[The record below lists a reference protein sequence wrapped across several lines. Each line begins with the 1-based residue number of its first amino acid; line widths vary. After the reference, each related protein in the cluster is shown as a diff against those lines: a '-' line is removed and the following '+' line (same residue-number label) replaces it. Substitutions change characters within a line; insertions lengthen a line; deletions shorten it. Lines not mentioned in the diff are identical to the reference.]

1 MIFFDFYVR
10 SFSIPEPLAPLADYI
25 KSLQRVIVA
34 DQKTFE
40 KVIEEMKEKFSAVP
54 KADERFLLEVSDG
67 SIGVYKKN
75 TKQNFLVKIYYT
87 PVSGMC
93 GFNSDDDDVDIHIQP
108 VPDDGE
114 GYYTLPFQIRK
125 TIKEGGVK

>member
-10 SFSIPEPLAPLADYI
+10 SFSIPDPLAPLADYI

-40 KVIEEMKEKFSAVP
+40 KVIEEMKEKFFAIP

-67 SIGVYKKN
+67 AIGVYKKK

-87 PVSGMC
+87 PVVGMC
-93 GFNSDDDDVDIHIQP
+93 GFDSDDVDIHIQP

>member
-10 SFSIPEPLAPLADYI
+10 SFSIPKPLAPLADYI
-25 KSLQRVIVA
+25 KSLQQVIVA

-40 KVIEEMKEKFSAVP
+40 KVIEEMKEKLSAIP
-54 KADERFLLEVSDG
+54 KADEWFLLEVNDG
-67 SIGVYKKN
+67 VIGVYKKN
-75 TKQNFLVKIYYT
+75 MMKNFLVKIYYT
-87 PVSGMC
+87 PVVGMC
-93 GFNSDDDDVDIHIQP
+93 GFDSDDVDIHILP

>member
-10 SFSIPEPLAPLADYI
+10 SFSIPKPLAPLADYI

-40 KVIEEMKEKFSAVP
+40 KVIEEMKEKFSAIP

-67 SIGVYKKN
+67 AISVYKKN

-93 GFNSDDDDVDIHIQP
+93 GFDSDDVDIQP

>member
-10 SFSIPEPLAPLADYI
+10 AFSIPKPLAPLADYI
-25 KSLQRVIVA
+25 KGLQRVIVA

-40 KVIEEMKEKFSAVP
+40 KVIEEMKEKFSAIP
-54 KADERFLLEVSDG
+54 EAYDRFLLEVSDG
-67 SIGVYKKN
+67 AIGVYKKN

-87 PVSGMC
+87 PVVGMC
-93 GFNSDDDDVDIHIQP
+93 GFDSDDVDIHIQP
-108 VPDDGE
+108 VPNDGE

-125 TIKEGGVK
+125 TIKEGGAK

>member
-10 SFSIPEPLAPLADYI
+10 VFSIPKPLAPLADYI
-25 KSLQRVIVA
+25 KSLQQVIVA

-40 KVIEEMKEKFSAVP
+40 KVIEEMKVKFNAIP
-54 KADERFLLEVSDG
+54 KADERFLFEVSDG
-67 SIGVYKKN
+67 AIGVYKKN
-75 TKQNFLVKIYYT
+75 TKQNFLVRIFYT
-87 PVSGMC
+87 PVVGMC
-93 GFNSDDDDVDIHIQP
+93 GFVSDDVDIHIQP

>member
-10 SFSIPEPLAPLADYI
+10 SFSIPKPLAPLADYI
-25 KSLQRVIVA
+25 KSLQQVIVA

-40 KVIEEMKEKFSAVP
+40 KVIEEMKEKFSAIP

-67 SIGVYKKN
+67 AISVYKKN

-93 GFNSDDDDVDIHIQP
+93 GFDSDDVDIQP

>member
-10 SFSIPEPLAPLADYI
+10 GFSIPKPLAPLADYI

-40 KVIEEMKEKFSAVP
+40 KVIEEMKEKFSAIP

-67 SIGVYKKN
+67 AISVYKKN

-93 GFNSDDDDVDIHIQP
+93 GFDSDDVDIQP